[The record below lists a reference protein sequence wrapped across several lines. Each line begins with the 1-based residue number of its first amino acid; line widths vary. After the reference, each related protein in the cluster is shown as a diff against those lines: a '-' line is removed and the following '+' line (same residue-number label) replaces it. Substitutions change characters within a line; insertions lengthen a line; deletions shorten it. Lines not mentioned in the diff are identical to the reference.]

1 MTGDTLGK
9 VSADYRKKRV
19 KRIKRIIIFF
29 VLVLLLAPT
38 GLCIW
43 LLMRMNALETKLDSF
58 NTQTTVAVSQQA
70 VDAAPDTDAA
80 SGTAATAE
88 PTPSADPDKPGKGK
102 KVYLTFDDGPGPNTE
117 KLLDT
122 LKKYDVKATFF
133 VTGKEDDFSKKMYK
147 RIVDEGHTLGMH
159 SYSHVYDEI
168 YASEMAFSQD
178 LDKLYE
184 YLHDVT
190 GVYAKYYRFPGGSSV
205 KDTKVPIEKLIEIL
219 EKKDITY
226 LDWNVLSPDIRDTGV
241 GKKEMRN
248 EILADVEKYD
258 TSVVVFYDTQT
269 QPMTVKTLSSVI
281 RHLKESGYEI
291 LPVDENTAPIR
302 HNQ

>member
-19 KRIKRIIIFF
+19 KRIKRIIIFIMI
-29 VLVLLLAPT
+29 LLLLAPT

-43 LLMRMNALETKLDSF
+43 LLMRMNALESKLDDF
-58 NTQTTVAVSQQA
+58 NTRAGVVVTQAAVE
-70 VDAAPDTDAA
+70 VTPDAQAA
-80 SGTAATAE
+80 SGVAATIAPEATAE
-88 PTPSADPDKPGKGK
+88 PEKPGKGK
-102 KVYLTFDDGPGPNTE
+102 KVYLTFDDGPGPNT
-117 KLLDT
+117 KKILDI
-122 LKKYDVKATFF
+122 LKKRGVKATFF
-133 VTGKEDDFSKKMYK
+133 VTGKKDDFSKEMYK

-168 YASEMAFSQD
+168 YASEEAFSQD

-190 GVYAKYYRFPGGSSV
+190 GVYSKYYRFPGGSSV
-205 KDTKVPIEKLIEIL
+205 QDTKVSIEKLIKIL
-219 EKKDITY
+219 DKKKITY

-241 GKKEMRN
+241 SKKQMRK
-248 EILADVEKYD
+248 EILADVKKYD

-269 QPMTVKTLSSVI
+269 QPVTVKTLSSVI
-281 RHLKESGYEI
+281 KLLEENGYEI

>member
-9 VSADYRKKRV
+9 VSADYRRKRV
-19 KRIKRIIIFF
+19 KRIKRIIIFL
-29 VLVLLLAPT
+29 VLLLLLAPT

-43 LLMRMNALETKLDSF
+43 LLIRVNALENRIDDF
-58 NTQTTVAVSQQA
+58 NTRTSVAVSSSA
-70 VDAAPDTDAA
+70 VDTEPDMRAA
-80 SGTAATAE
+80 SGGAATTE
-88 PTPSADPDKPGKGK
+88 PTPSAEPDMPGKGK

-117 KLLDT
+117 KILDI
-122 LKKYDVKATFF
+122 LKKNDVKATFF
-133 VTGKEDDFSKKMYK
+133 VTGKKDDFSKQMYK
-147 RIVDEGHTLGMH
+147 RIVEEGHTLGMH

-168 YASEMAFSQD
+168 YASEKAFSQD
-178 LDKLYE
+178 LEKLYE

-190 GVYAKYYRFPGGSSV
+190 GVYSEYYRFPGGSSV
-205 KDTKVPIEKLIEIL
+205 KDTKVSIDKLIDIL
-219 EKKDITY
+219 ETKKITY

-241 GKKEMRN
+241 SKKQMRK

-269 QPMTVKTLSSVI
+269 QPMTVRTLSSVI
-281 RHLKESGYEI
+281 KKLKESGYEI

>member
-9 VSADYRKKRV
+9 VSEDYRKKRV
-19 KRIKRIIIFF
+19 RRIKRFIIAFI
-29 VLVLLLAPT
+29 VLLMLTPICLCVWMLFRIGDLEDRIDALQMPQNVNEAQVAT
-38 GLCIW
+38 GP
-43 LLMRMNALETKLDSF
+43 
-58 NTQTTVAVSQQA
+58 A
-70 VDAAPDTDAA
+70 VDVPAA
-80 SGTAATAE
+80 SGTAVSGPAVE
-88 PTPSADPDKPGKGK
+88 EVKPGKGK

-117 KLLDT
+117 KILDI
-122 LKKYDVKATFF
+122 LKKYDIKATFF
-133 VTGKEDDFSKKMYK
+133 VTGKTDDFSKQMYK

-168 YASEMAFSQD
+168 YASEKAFTDD

-190 GVYAKYYRFPGGSSV
+190 GEYSKFYRFPGGSSV
-205 KDTKVPIEKLIEIL
+205 QDTSVSIKKLIKKL
-219 EKKDITY
+219 DEKEITY
-226 LDWNVLSPDIRDTGV
+226 LDWNVLSPDIRDANV
-241 GKKEMRN
+241 SKKELVKELRD
-248 EILADVEKYD
+248 EVKKYD

-269 QPMTVKTLSSVI
+269 QPMTIKALPKVI
-281 RHLKESGYEI
+281 RALKKDEYEI